1 MENALDV
8 RSDREPLGRTVAR
21 GAVAGLA
28 GVSVMTA
35 FQKLVEM
42 PLTGRKDSF
51 APAEMVTKLLPLN
64 PKRRRDARLNYAAH
78 VALGASWGAAR
89 GLAARAGLSGQ
100 PAVAAV
106 FGTLWTGDVMAMSA
120 LGLDEPPTR
129 WSRRDL
135 VIDVVDKLVLAEAT
149 GVVFERLD
157 GGRARAASPD
167 PAGPPAP
174 SVP

>member
-1 MENALDV
+1 MENALEAPHDE
-8 RSDREPLGRTVAR
+8 EPLAKTVAR

-51 APAEMVTKLLPLN
+51 APAKMATKLLPLSSQ
-64 PKRRRDARLNYAAH
+64 RRDDPRVNYATH
-78 VALGASWGAAR
+78 FALGAGWGAAR
-89 GLAARAGLSGQ
+89 GIAARTGLSGQ
-100 PAVAAV
+100 RAVAAV
-106 FGTLWTGDVMAMSA
+106 FGILWTGDVMAMAA

-135 VIDVVDKLVLAEAT
+135 AIDVIDKLVLAEAT
-149 GVVFERLD
+149 GLIFDQLD
-157 GGRARAASPD
+157 RRRSQRNAR
-167 PAGPPAP
+167 
-174 SVP
+174 